1 MRAGRSLW
9 SLQRPVDS
17 AVVTDVDDD
26 EQTTPQAPVD
36 APTEVSDAVGPRS
49 SGEESEGDE
58 QAMPDP
64 SPAPRS
70 SADLLAQVASPRR
83 EAGPGPSGARSAG
96 RATGT
101 GRPGGRRPDFSGFG
115 RRRSGDSGPDERAV
129 GRSTGHDA
137 GGRHGGYRVRRVRRL
152 LRHVEPWS
160 VLKISL
166 VFYFCVW
173 GLVVISTRMLWSAA
187 ENAGTIDKIESFVED
202 LFTLEM
208 FEFDTSQILRVFTL
222 GGLVLVVGGTGLTV
236 LLVVLFNLISDLMG
250 GVRFTMIEEETAARR
265 WRLRHGDQM
274 GGEPAPGGYDADRGR
289 SDVARGG

>member
-1 MRAGRSLW
+1 M
-9 SLQRPVDS
+9 
-17 AVVTDVDDD
+17 
-26 EQTTPQAPVD
+26 
-36 APTEVSDAVGPRS
+36 
-49 SGEESEGDE
+49 
-58 QAMPDP
+58 
-64 SPAPRS
+64 
-70 SADLLAQVASPRR
+70 
-83 EAGPGPSGARSAG
+83 
-96 RATGT
+96 
-101 GRPGGRRPDFSGFG
+101 
-115 RRRSGDSGPDERAV
+115 
-129 GRSTGHDA
+129 
-137 GGRHGGYRVRRVRRL
+137 
-152 LRHVEPWS
+152 
-160 VLKISL
+160 LKISL

-265 WRLRHGDQM
+265 RMLRHGDQM
-274 GGEPAPGGYDADRGR
+274 VGEPAPGGYDADRGR